1 MWVSARV
8 ASRATRTRI
17 RSSTGSG
24 VLTARMHVH
33 VNVHD
38 VLARYPLT
46 LRASASA
53 SAGRGM
59 RGLTS
64 VSPSMSMSS
73 SVSHP
78 DWDLQAL
85 NDEMEGLIGKFDDC
99 DGSPGSS
106 AMSEP
111 STLPPPS
118 STVESTSTQLTP
130 LRDSSND
137 SVQQSAYAHTQR
149 PSSVQKVQIPRG
161 LSDENDHQKPLYTI
175 FDFGER
181 AQGEEFST
189 VAANVVTKNW
199 KDVSALDDLME
210 ELANNSSKG
219 VILLHDGKANL
230 NDLTNAQKKLFHIY
244 KKASP
249 VVLVISSNDSILFD
263 GIDVSFA
270 TCVIQG
276 LGAKHGLAAALAGI
290 RSVNE
295 SVVDNDIH
303 R

>member
-8 ASRATRTRI
+8 ASRATRTRTRI
-17 RSSTGSG
+17 STGSG

-46 LRASASA
+46 LRECASA

-99 DGSPGSS
+99 DGNPGSS

-111 STLPPPS
+111 STLTPPS

-137 SVQQSAYAHTQR
+137 SVQQSAYARTQR

-161 LSDENDHQKPLYTI
+161 LSNENDNQKPLYTI

-181 AQGEEFST
+181 AQSEEFE
-189 VAANVVTKNW
+189 NVVTKNW

-219 VILLHDGKANL
+219 VILLLDGKANL

-290 RSVNE
+290 SSVNE